1 MVYFMNKDYLK
12 RMPGS
17 TISNYHRYLFTKI
30 IKILNQTTQKLVIVD
45 IGAGAGIPLKYFLQY
60 LREQGY
66 SIASVYAFDI
76 LYSNA
81 YLEDGIH
88 FYPLDINK
96 EKLPLKE
103 ASVDIVIATE
113 VIEHLLIPENL
124 LSEAN
129 RVLKDGGFLLLSTPN
144 LRWWVNMLLLI
155 AGYPPANTRY
165 WVLRELWATSKIPSS
180 RAY

>member
-30 IKILNQTTQKLVIVD
+30 IKMLDQTKQELVIVN

-60 LREQGY
+60 LKEQGHGIV
-66 SIASVYAFDI
+66 SAYAFDA

-96 EKLPLKE
+96 EELPLKE
-103 ASVDIVIATE
+103 ASVDILITTE

-129 RVLKDGGFLLLSTPN
+129 RVLKDGSFLLLSTPN
-144 LRWWVNMLLLI
+144 LCW
-155 AGYPPANTRY
+155 
-165 WVLRELWATSKIPSS
+165 
-180 RAY
+180 